1 MADIERL
8 ESALRNAAKA
18 GDEAAAKAIANELKA
33 ARASQGGES
42 GGGIIDTF
50 SKYADAAG
58 TVLSNI
64 GGSVAGNTYGL
75 AKGLYNAVDDG
86 TYGTQ
91 KGVQTVRNTIDE
103 VTDQFSKGE
112 AYSPE
117 GQAVLDS
124 AAEAIRPA
132 VEAVAGFEQDARILE
147 PLAMMPASPLAPA
160 RSMMGVSQGA
170 PVAAR
175 EALRQ
180 TQNVA
185 TAPARG
191 AQEAYRRATAP
202 PANNRSMG
210 AAETDKA
217 RERITTSQGLPIPFQ
232 GDSGLTRGQAT
243 RDSEQIKYENEAARD
258 GNKDMLDRRRQ
269 QQVVAGQNFD
279 AMEEDLDAPAFGSLE
294 EQGAAVRQSLIDYK
308 ASRKKQMNDA
318 YQEARDAGEM
328 SAPIDPKV
336 LDEAGLTE
344 IFQASWIK
352 RGINPMNEPVFQE
365 AKRLNIINDDGTLKT
380 TNADTLETFRQFV
393 NDAYDVTV
401 PKEARQ
407 RRLFVDA
414 IDRGMDSV
422 DAGPAYKNARSVASQ
437 YYNEFDNSPIARDLD
452 TNQRKTNSPRVSDEA
467 VSKKIANSSNAQ
479 VRQIKDTLQSTP
491 EGQATWRSVQTEFL
505 RDIRKSA
512 FGMQTSDG
520 VGTPLLT
527 AATFKRKVGDLD
539 RSGKLETMLGPQQ
552 AQYIR
557 DLVEV
562 ADAIASLPPQA
573 VNPAT
578 ASEFFRRLR
587 ELGGA
592 KVVGALGAETAL
604 TGGVPVFS
612 MMGQGAKMAADA
624 ARIKKSL
631 DGEGLLTEGMK

>member
-1 MADIERL
+1 MASQRQL
-8 ESALRNAAKA
+8 EEALRNAHLA
-18 GDEAAAKAIANELKA
+18 GDTDAARVLAAELK
-33 ARASQGGES
+33 SS
-42 GGGIIDTF
+42 GGGRDMGVMDTF
-50 SKYADAAG
+50 RAYSDAAG
-58 TVLSNI
+58 TVLSNM
-64 GGSVAGNTYGL
+64 GGTIAGSTYGL
-75 AKGLYNAVDDG
+75 AKGLYNAVEEG

-91 KGVQTVRNTIDE
+91 EGVRTVRNTMGE
-103 VTDQFSKGE
+103 VTDQFSKGD
-112 AYSPE
+112 AYTDG

-124 AAEAIRPA
+124 ASEAIRPA
-132 VEAVAGFEQDARILE
+132 VEAVADFDQDARILE
-147 PLAMMPASPLAPA
+147 PLAVIPGSPLAPA

-170 PVAAR
+170 PVVAR

-185 TAPARG
+185 TAPVRG

-217 RERITTSQGLPIPFQ
+217 RERITTSQGLPIPFE

-258 GNKDMLDRRRQ
+258 GNKDMLDRRRS

-279 AMEEDLDAPAFGSLE
+279 AMEDDLNAPRFGSLE
-294 EQGAAVRQSLIDYK
+294 EQGAAARQSLVDYK
-308 ASRKKQMNDA
+308 ASRKREVDAA

-344 IFQASWIK
+344 IFQSAWIK

-407 RRLFVDA
+407 RRLFVNA
-414 IDRGMDSV
+414 VDRGMDSV
-422 DAGPAYKNARSVASQ
+422 DAGPAYSNARGIASR
-437 YYNEFDNSPIARDLD
+437 YYNEFDGSPIARDLD
-452 TNQRKTNSPRVSDEA
+452 TNQRKTNSPRVADENI
-467 VSKKIANSSNAQ
+467 SKKIANSSNTE
-479 VRQIKDTLQSTP
+479 VRQIKATLESTP
-491 EGQATWRSVQTEFL
+491 EGQAAWRSVQAEFL

-562 ADAIASLPPQA
+562 SDAIASLPPQA
-573 VNPAT
+573 VNPGT
-578 ASEFFRRLR
+578 AGELIRRLR
-587 ELGGA
+587 DLGGA
-592 KVVGALGAETAL
+592 KVAGALGAEAAL

-624 ARIKKSL
+624 AKIKKSL

>member
-1 MADIERL
+1 MASQRQL
-8 ESALRNAAKA
+8 EEALRNAHLA
-18 GDEAAAKAIANELKA
+18 GDTDAARILAAELK
-33 ARASQGGES
+33 SS
-42 GGGIIDTF
+42 GGGRDMGVMETF
-50 SKYADAAG
+50 RAYSDAAG
-58 TVLSNI
+58 TVLSNM
-64 GGSVAGNTYGL
+64 GGTIAGSTYGL
-75 AKGLYNAVDDG
+75 AKGLYNAVDEG

-91 KGVQTVRNTIDE
+91 EGVRTVRRTMGE
-103 VTDQFSKGE
+103 VTDQFSKGR
-112 AYSPE
+112 AYTE
-117 GQAVLDS
+117 DGQAVLDS
-124 AAEAIRPA
+124 AAEAVAPA
-132 VEAVAGFEQDARILE
+132 VEAVADWDRDARILE
-147 PLAMMPASPLAPA
+147 PLAMIPGSPLAPA
-160 RSMMGVSQGA
+160 YRTMAASQGL
-170 PVAAR
+170 PTAAR
-175 EALRQ
+175 ETVRR
-180 TQNVA
+180 TGEVA
-185 TAPARG
+185 AAPVRG

-202 PANNRSMG
+202 PANSRSMG

-217 RERITTSQGLPIPFQ
+217 RERITTSQGLPIPFE

-243 RDSEQIKYENEAARD
+243 RDADQMKYEYEAARD
-258 GNKDMLDRRRQ
+258 GNKDVQDRRRNQ
-269 QQVVAGQNFD
+269 QIVAGQNFD

-308 ASRKKQMNDA
+308 ESRKAEVNAA

-344 IFQASWIK
+344 IFQQSWIK

-414 IDRGMDSV
+414 IDRGMDSI
-422 DAGPAYKNARSVASQ
+422 DAGPAYSNARGIASR
-437 YYNEFDNSPIARDLD
+437 YYNEFDNSPVARDLD
-452 TNQRKTNSPRVSDEA
+452 TNQRKTNSPRVADENI
-467 VSKKIANSSNAQ
+467 SKKIANSSNSQ
-479 VRQIKDTLQSTP
+479 VRQIRDTLQSTP
-491 EGQATWRSVQTEFL
+491 EGQATWRSVQAEFL

-520 VGTPLLT
+520 VGAPLLT

-539 RSGKLETMLGPQQ
+539 RSGKLDTMLGPQQ

-562 ADAIASLPPQA
+562 ADAVASMPPQA
-573 VNPAT
+573 VNPGT
-578 ASEFFRRLR
+578 AGELIRRLR
-587 ELGGA
+587 DLGGA
-592 KVVGALGAETAL
+592 RVVGALGAETAL

-624 ARIKKSL
+624 AKIKKSL

>member
-1 MADIERL
+1 MALIELDNGVKL
-8 ESALRNAAKA
+8 EIADGLSDSEI
-18 GDEAAAKAIANELKA
+18 DEIVDDYYATTSKDL
-33 ARASQGGES
+33 GV
-42 GGGIIDTF
+42 IDTF
-50 SKYADAAG
+50 QAYSDAAG

-64 GGSVAGNTYGL
+64 GGTIAGSTYGF
-75 AKGLYNAVDDG
+75 AKGLYNAIDEG

-91 KGVQTVRNTIDE
+91 KGVQTVRRTMDE
-103 VTDQFSKGE
+103 VTDQFSKGD
-112 AYSPE
+112 AYTEE
-117 GQAVLDS
+117 GQAVIDS
-124 AAEAIRPA
+124 AAEAIAPA
-132 VEAVAGFEQDARILE
+132 IEAVSDFEQEARILE
-147 PLAMMPASPLAPA
+147 PLAMLPASPLAPA
-160 RSMMGVSQGA
+160 ARTMAVSQGL
-170 PVAAR
+170 PTAAR
-175 EALRQ
+175 DAVRRAGE
-180 TQNVA
+180 TA
-185 TAPARG
+185 TAPVRA
-191 AQEAYRRATAP
+191 AQSGYNRVTSP
-202 PANNRSMG
+202 PATNKSIG
-210 AAETDKA
+210 SAETDKA
-217 RERITTSQGLPIPFQ
+217 RERITTAQGLPIPFQ
-232 GDSGLTRGQAT
+232 GEAGLTRGQAT

-269 QQVVAGQNFD
+269 QQIVAGQNFD

-294 EQGAAVRQSLIDYK
+294 EQGAAVRGSLIDYK
-308 ASRKKQMNDA
+308 RSRKQEVDAA
-318 YQEARDAGEM
+318 YQEARNAGEM
-328 SAPIDPKV
+328 SALVDPSV
-336 LDEAGLTE
+336 LDDAGLTE
-344 IFQASWIK
+344 IFQMSWIQ

-365 AKRLNIINDDGTLKT
+365 AKRLNIINDDGTLKPV
-380 TNADTLETFRQFV
+380 NVDTLETFRKFV
-393 NDAYDVTV
+393 NDAYEVSI

-407 RRLFVDA
+407 RRLYVDA
-414 IDRGMDSV
+414 IDKGMDSV
-422 DAGPAYKNARSVASQ
+422 DAGPAYSNARAIARD
-437 YYNEFDNSPIARDLD
+437 YYNEFDNSPLARDLD
-452 TNQRKTNSPRVSDEA
+452 TNQRKTNQPRISDEA
-467 VSKKIANSSNAQ
+467 VSKKIANASNAQ
-479 VRQIKDTLQSTP
+479 IRQLRDTLQSTP

-592 KVVGALGAETAL
+592 KVVGAIGAETAL

>member
-1 MADIERL
+1 MASKQQL
-8 ESALRNAAKA
+8 EDALRNAHLA
-18 GDEAAAKAIANELKA
+18 GDKIAAATIAAELKRVGA
-33 ARASQGGES
+33 GGERS
-42 GGGIIDTF
+42 IIDTF
-50 SKYADAAG
+50 QDYSDAAG

-64 GGSVAGNTYGL
+64 GGTIAGSTYGF
-75 AKGLYNAVDDG
+75 AKGLYNAVDEG

-91 KGVQTVRNTIDE
+91 EGVRTVRRTMSE
-103 VTDQFSKGE
+103 VTDQLSKGD
-112 AYSPE
+112 AYTE
-117 GQAVLDS
+117 GGQAVLNS
-124 AAEAIRPA
+124 AAEAIAPA
-132 VEAVAGFEQDARILE
+132 IEAVADFDQDARILE
-147 PLAMMPASPLAPA
+147 PLAVLPGSPLAPA
-160 RSMMGVSQGA
+160 RSMMGVSKGA
-170 PVAAR
+170 PVVAR
-175 EALRQ
+175 ETLRQ

-185 TAPARG
+185 TAPVRG
-191 AQEAYRRATAP
+191 AQEVYRRATAP
-202 PANNRSMG
+202 PANNRSIG

-217 RERITTSQGLPIPFQ
+217 RERITTSQGLPIPFE

-243 RDSEQIKYENEAARD
+243 RDADQMKYEYEAARD
-258 GNKDMLDRRRQ
+258 GNKDVQDRRRN

-279 AMEEDLDAPAFGSLE
+279 AMEEDIDAPAFGSLE

-308 ASRKKQMNDA
+308 ASRKREVDAA

-328 SAPIDPKV
+328 SAPIDPRV

-344 IFQASWIK
+344 IFQMSWIK

-365 AKRLNIINDDGTLKT
+365 AKRLNIINDDGTIKT

-393 NDAYDVTV
+393 NEAYDVTV

-422 DAGPAYKNARSVASQ
+422 DAGPAYSNARGIASR
-437 YYNEFDNSPIARDLD
+437 YYDEFDNSPIARDLD
-452 TNQRKTNSPRVSDEA
+452 ANQRKTNSPRVADENI
-467 VSKKIANSSNAQ
+467 SKKIANSSNSQ
-479 VRQIKDTLQSTP
+479 VRQIRDTLQSTT
-491 EGQATWRSVQTEFL
+491 EGQATWRSVQAEFL

-520 VGTPLLT
+520 VGAPLLT

-562 ADAIASLPPQA
+562 ADAVASMPPQA
-573 VNPAT
+573 VNPGT
-578 ASEFFRRLR
+578 AAELVRRLR

-624 ARIKKSL
+624 AKIKKSL